1 MYFSGCINKLLE
13 YINSGF
19 FEVGLEYSLPSG
31 NSNFLGTAS
40 GDAQHIYI
48 QMWSI

>member
-1 MYFSGCINKLLE
+1 MNKLLD
-13 YINSGF
+13 YIRAGF

-31 NSNFLGTAS
+31 KSNFLGTAS

-48 QMWSI
+48 